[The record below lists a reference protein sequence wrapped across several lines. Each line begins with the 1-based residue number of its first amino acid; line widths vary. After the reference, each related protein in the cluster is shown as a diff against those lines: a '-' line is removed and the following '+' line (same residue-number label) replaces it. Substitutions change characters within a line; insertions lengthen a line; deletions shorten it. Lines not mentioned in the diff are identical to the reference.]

1 MSEEQMKKEDQL
13 FIHLVNTFVQSA
25 WISLG
30 KVKSPVSDTLERNL
44 EQATYYI
51 DLLDML
57 QTKMKGN
64 LSEWE
69 EQYIIHSLSE
79 LKLNFIDE
87 QKKGDQE
94 NNSKEEKV
102 DDAIDKNKVSKKIH
116 TNFILKSA
124 LFIGIFQ
131 VLALI
136 PGVSRAGITIT
147 ASRILGF
154 DRIESAKIAFYLSI
168 PALTAVSIFGIYNLS
183 KESFEFNILAL
194 LGIVL
199 SFLFSLITSLK
210 NLIEYSTNLSKI
222 GKFSS
227 LIFGLYFF
235 TNFHRRS
242 FVFALLVSTRFKS
255 IENVIIISSFGTFP
269 L

>member
-102 DDAIDKNKVSKKIH
+102 DDDIDKNKVSKPKKKVKK
-116 TNFILKSA
+116 TSNKNPKTAKKKS
-124 LFIGIFQ
+124 
-131 VLALI
+131 
-136 PGVSRAGITIT
+136 
-147 ASRILGF
+147 
-154 DRIESAKIAFYLSI
+154 K
-168 PALTAVSIFGIYNLS
+168 
-183 KESFEFNILAL
+183 
-194 LGIVL
+194 
-199 SFLFSLITSLK
+199 
-210 NLIEYSTNLSKI
+210 
-222 GKFSS
+222 
-227 LIFGLYFF
+227 
-235 TNFHRRS
+235 
-242 FVFALLVSTRFKS
+242 
-255 IENVIIISSFGTFP
+255 
-269 L
+269 

>member
-64 LSEWE
+64 LREWE

-94 NNSKEEKV
+94 NNSKEEKA
-102 DDAIDKNKVSKKIH
+102 DEAINKNKVSKPKKKVKK
-116 TNFILKSA
+116 TSNKS
-124 LFIGIFQ
+124 
-131 VLALI
+131 
-136 PGVSRAGITIT
+136 PKT
-147 ASRILGF
+147 A
-154 DRIESAKIAFYLSI
+154 KKK
-168 PALTAVSIFGIYNLS
+168 S
-183 KESFEFNILAL
+183 K
-194 LGIVL
+194 
-199 SFLFSLITSLK
+199 
-210 NLIEYSTNLSKI
+210 
-222 GKFSS
+222 
-227 LIFGLYFF
+227 
-235 TNFHRRS
+235 
-242 FVFALLVSTRFKS
+242 
-255 IENVIIISSFGTFP
+255 
-269 L
+269 